1 MTLDLTTSPS
11 EFLRQLAELIEGDSD
26 IAEQEIG
33 DLLKCARHGWKL
45 KKARTQPRERFF
57 TGLLIESVNKIRQHH
72 WPVTIERV
80 ANGLMELE
88 YDGDC
93 YRIIE
98 GIEFDEEKDAVCVIW
113 NDPKSG
119 KRRATSYSDIA
130 KVLTR
135 AGIEYESYLIEGI
148 EDRSISIT

>member
-1 MTLDLTTSPS
+1 MKLDITSSPPEFIQQLS
-11 EFLRQLAELIEGDSD
+11 ELLAGDSD

-33 DLLKCARHGWKL
+33 DLLKFARHGLNL
-45 KKARTQPRERFF
+45 KKTRTQPRETFF
-57 TGLLIESVNKIRQHH
+57 GGLLIKSANRIRQHN

-80 ANGLMELE
+80 AYGLLELE

-98 GIEFDEEKDAVCVIW
+98 GIYFDEEKDAVCVIW
-113 NDPKSG
+113 NHPKSG
-119 KRRATSYSDIA
+119 KRQATSFSAIA
-130 KVLTR
+130 KVLKR
-135 AGIEYESYLIEGI
+135 AGIKYESYLIEGI